1 MTGLISF
8 RFYIGVLAGD
18 VLYAWACF
26 LGIQVVMTYDQG
38 LRVASVQVLEQSA
51 HGCLLCC
58 GARVGGLTSDIQP
71 ALVADAYRVGIVVH
85 AVGTDQP
92 FRTAWLDLSVTT
104 DDVVVADAEVE
115 ASLAVPCVDLSNR
128 TGLVGP
134 HCRTMDY
141 Y

>member
-1 MTGLISF
+1 MMTDYHGA
-8 RFYIGVLAGD
+8 GVAP
-18 VLYAWACF
+18 
-26 LGIQVVMTYDQG
+26 
-38 LRVASVQVLEQSA
+38 VQLFEQLS
-51 HGCLLCC
+51 HGSLLFSRP
-58 GARVGGLTSDIQP
+58 RVGGLTADVQP

-92 FRTAWLDLSVTT
+92 FRTTWLDRSVTT
-104 DDVVVADAEVE
+104 DDVVIADAEVE